1 MARRKPDMTTGKSS
15 RVKPV
20 SRVLSPQQKK
30 LAGARYVIRRAE
42 AAAAAEA
49 LRGGG
54 GGFPVGF
61 PEAQGAGDARGAAG
75 ETREVVAN
83 GRLGRSGNSQSVRLT
98 KEVLEAAGLEKG
110 AEITVSASEGKVV
123 IEPAVSPDARDLS
136 AQTRASAQ
144 RMAVRYARTFD
155 LLRDA

>member
-1 MARRKPDMTTGKSS
+1 MAHRKPDMTTGKSS

-20 SRVLSPQQKK
+20 RRGLSPQEKK
-30 LAGARYVIRRAE
+30 LAGARYEVRRAV
-42 AAAAAEA
+42 AAAQQGHGVKA
-49 LRGGG
+49 LS
-54 GGFPVGF
+54 
-61 PEAQGAGDARGAAG
+61 ARQGAAG

-123 IEPAVSPDARDLS
+123 IEPAVSPEARDLS
-136 AQTRASAQ
+136 AKTRASAQ